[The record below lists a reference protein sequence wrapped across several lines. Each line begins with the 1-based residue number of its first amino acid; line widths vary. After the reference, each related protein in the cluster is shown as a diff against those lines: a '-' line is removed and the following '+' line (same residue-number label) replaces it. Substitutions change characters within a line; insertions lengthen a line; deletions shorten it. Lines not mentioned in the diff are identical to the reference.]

1 MGSKS
6 LAHNVRLFNLE
17 PRAAHGLCLDPSSEI
32 LALARTRNENS
43 GSGGNSEDDSSEEE
57 EAWIEIWS
65 LRGGI
70 PFFQAWLPTG
80 ESSLEAL
87 AFGSGGRIYS
97 TGLHGW
103 ILAHEIKS
111 GALKKIPVS
120 WGPSWCLD
128 FHVKSQR
135 LAVGTEEGV
144 VCLFRENAAGLV
156 YEKCLDKQEGR
167 ILCIAW
173 EPNLGNKLVT
183 GSTDT
188 LRIWDT
194 VTGHP
199 LHRLST
205 ARTFKSIETTVWS
218 IAYLNNEIILSG
230 DSRGKTSFWNGKTGT
245 LLDSYQTHKADVLT
259 VAVNHEKNIAYSTGV
274 DPVVMHF
281 QPILHKDGRSK
292 WIKSI
297 HKTWNHHDNR
307 SILPIDPNTLAL
319 VGIDSFLRFVAPK
332 NKYVYAPLPYGES
345 VSLSPDIRCLLF
357 RYSNSLEL
365 WKLGSTKEDSK
376 TALSGA
382 ILKMDEGPTNIL
394 KLANKDGRTIR
405 CSDISDSGK
414 FLGYAIQ
421 ASTRIYALSLP
432 QNGTKTEPCL
442 SRIKSEEKWPNIHHM
457 KFISGTN
464 KCLLLNQMG
473 NVTLLNIL
481 EEEDGEFYLQKESEI
496 SRDRTKL
503 NSGIS
508 KFHIQGEYLAVADYD
523 DNVVVVNYESGLLI
537 SQFPKYT
544 HAPVSSLTL
553 SQHKTLLFISYSNG
567 IVVECLVKTG
577 RYTDFSNRFFSLDP
591 KETIYDNPT
600 RRTIRGAFYDSENED
615 KIIFYDSSSV
625 YVIDKCKALE
635 EGKSNNKKSKRVM
648 GLEILP
654 DENTKSLLSLKASG
668 KYKNLLYFSR
678 IQSDIVAVEVL
689 NNHLEEKLPPSFKV
703 KKFGRN

>member
-65 LRGGI
+65 L
-70 PFFQAWLPTG
+70 PWLPTG

-97 TGLHGW
+97 T
-103 ILAHEIKS
+103 AHEIKS
-111 GALKKIPVS
+111 GALKKIPVN
-120 WGPSWCLD
+120 

-194 VTGHP
+194 
-199 LHRLST
+199 
-205 ARTFKSIETTVWS
+205 
-218 IAYLNNEIILSG
+218 
-230 DSRGKTSFWNGKTGT
+230 TSFWNGKTGT

-567 IVVECLVKTG
+567 IVV
-577 RYTDFSNRFFSLDP
+577 DLDP

-615 KIIFYDSSSV
+615 KIIFYDSS
-625 YVIDKCKALE
+625 
-635 EGKSNNKKSKRVM
+635 
-648 GLEILP
+648 P
-654 DENTKSLLSLKASG
+654 
-668 KYKNLLYFSR
+668 
-678 IQSDIVAVEVL
+678 
-689 NNHLEEKLPPSFKV
+689 
-703 KKFGRN
+703 